1 MLFQTSYSQD
11 AIITGLI
18 LNEQNFPIK
27 DVNIQYGDNG
37 TISDVNGYYS
47 LTVNSGQK
55 IEITFTHIN
64 HKKLKIFIELSKNE
78 ILEFNPVLNT
88 QFEQISEVI
97 LNSTKRKV

>member
-47 LTVNSGQK
+47 LSVNSSQK
-55 IEITFTHIN
+55 TEITARDGSSPMVGAFRRALQEAARN
-64 HKKLKIFIELSKNE
+64 
-78 ILEFNPVLNT
+78 
-88 QFEQISEVI
+88 
-97 LNSTKRKV
+97 